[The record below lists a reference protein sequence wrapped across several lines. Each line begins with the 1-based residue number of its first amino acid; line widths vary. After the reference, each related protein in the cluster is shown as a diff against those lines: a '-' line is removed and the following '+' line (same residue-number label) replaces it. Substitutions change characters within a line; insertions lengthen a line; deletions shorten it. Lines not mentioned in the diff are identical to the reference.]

1 MQPGEP
7 IRRRLLLLAAA
18 GVLPLAAMAGISLLV
33 LMQQQRL
40 QAQHTG
46 LEVTRALA
54 TAVDAELGRS
64 IAVLRGLAIG
74 PALDTGDLVRYHE
87 SMRRVLETRP
97 DWLSITLADP
107 TGPAARQYATA
118 ASASRYPWCSTCR
131 LITRR
136 VRTKQPLVG
145 ALLHS
150 PVGAIALP
158 VRVPVLR
165 DGAVRYVL
173 TAAVKPDAFVEVLQR
188 QRLPP
193 DWVVSVFD
201 GKAQRVA
208 RSRRHAEFL
217 MQPPS
222 PSLAD
227 MIRRHARR

>member
-1 MQPGEP
+1 MRQGEP
-7 IRRRLLLLAAA
+7 LRRRLLLLVAA

-33 LMQQQRL
+33 LTQQQRL
-40 QAQHTG
+40 QVEHTG

-64 IAVLRGLAIG
+64 IAVLKGLAIG
-74 PALDTGDLVRYHE
+74 PALDTGDLARYHQ

-97 DWLSITLADP
+97 DWISITLADP
-107 TGPAARQYATA
+107 TGQQLANT
-118 ASASRYPWCSTCR
+118 R
-131 LITRR
+131 LQFGDPLPMVLDLPTHQET
-136 VRTKQPLVG
+136 VRTKRPLVG
-145 ALLHS
+145 ALLPS
-150 PVGAIALP
+150 PASVIALP

-227 MIRRHARR
+227 MIRRRAG